1 MGLRA
6 CISQRVTAWLS
17 LVKQHGETQRAKSAR
32 GGASAQF
39 GSPERQRV
47 EPRSA
52 RTHVPNT
59 ARPYQRV
66 DPEAAL
72 IAKPLKAR
80 KPGSDPARALK
91 PLGYEVL
98 GPIAA
103 GAFSTILRCRAPP
116 AEGGRKGSGLEV
128 AVKSFDAAKC
138 AKDET
143 LATCRDNEL
152 EVLRMLKWA
161 ADQSQAKRGHPHI
174 ANMLDL
180 LGGPDDSHMH
190 AVLEYCD
197 GGTLKRYLQMLQ
209 KSVPSGIGV
218 PSEEA
223 GMSSDL
229 CAKATGQLA
238 AALFHLHMLGV
249 AHGDVKPANIMLLH
263 PADLGRD
270 GGPRRPEPVA
280 PQAVRLRICVPVR
293 RREAAELLRHT
304 SLPRAGGDL
313 ARRRP
318 PRLPRAA
325 SRHVGARLCHV

>member
-1 MGLRA
+1 M
-6 CISQRVTAWLS
+6 
-17 LVKQHGETQRAKSAR
+17 
-32 GGASAQF
+32 
-39 GSPERQRV
+39 
-47 EPRSA
+47 PR
-52 RTHVPNT
+52 
-59 ARPYQRV
+59 
-66 DPEAAL
+66 
-72 IAKPLKAR
+72 
-80 KPGSDPARALK
+80 
-91 PLGYEVL
+91 
-98 GPIAA
+98 AA
-103 GAFSTILRCRAPP
+103 GR
-116 AEGGRKGSGLEV
+116 GRPEGSGLEV

-263 PADLGRD
+263 PLQTWTHGTGATSTRAGCTSSCATSDLRACAAARSCGATAAHQ
-270 GGPRRPEPVA
+270 PTS
-280 PQAVRLRICVPVR
+280 R
-293 RREAAELLRHT
+293 RR
-304 SLPRAGGDL
+304 
-313 ARRRP
+313 
-318 PRLPRAA
+318 
-325 SRHVGARLCHV
+325 